1 MSRARRPLYS
11 RAAETVVAYPM
22 KIIPCAVAVITIFA
36 LQHVSAAPKQPREV
50 APQKPLTF
58 ANAISFFRDALRR
71 PPIKV
76 DQRTAIFAEGEWKN
90 ANVYNHSA
98 IIVEN
103 ADDDVEITCVMSGDE
118 GMNWV
123 NEFFDSHFFDQRE
136 TESLF
141 ALLNRGPGTHKAN
154 VGRFRVELSHWEPRH
169 HVIVVLSLRPR
180 RR

>member
-1 MSRARRPLYS
+1 
-11 RAAETVVAYPM
+11 M
-22 KIIPCAVAVITIFA
+22 KIITCAVAVIMLFA
-36 LQHVSAAPKQPREV
+36 LQDVMAAPKPRDV
-50 APQKPLTF
+50 ARQKPLTF
-58 ANAISFFRDALRR
+58 TNAISFFREALGR
-71 PPIKV
+71 PPLKV

-90 ANVYNHSA
+90 ANIYNHSA

-103 ADDDVEITCVMSGDE
+103 ADDDVEITYVMSGDE

-154 VGRFRVELSHWEPRH
+154 VGRFRVELSRWEPRH

>member
-1 MSRARRPLYS
+1 
-11 RAAETVVAYPM
+11 M
-22 KIIPCAVAVITIFA
+22 KIFVCSLALITAFA
-36 LQHVSAAPKQPREV
+36 SPYVSAAPKQPPDV
-50 APQKPLTF
+50 ARQKPLTF
-58 ANAISFFRDALRR
+58 TNAISFFREALRR
-71 PPIKV
+71 PPLKI

-90 ANVYNHSA
+90 ANIYNHSA

-103 ADDDVEITCVMSGDE
+103 ADDDVEITYFMSGDE

-123 NEFFDSHFFDQRE
+123 NEFLDSQFFVKSE

-141 ALLNRGPGTHKAN
+141 ALLNSGPGTHTAN